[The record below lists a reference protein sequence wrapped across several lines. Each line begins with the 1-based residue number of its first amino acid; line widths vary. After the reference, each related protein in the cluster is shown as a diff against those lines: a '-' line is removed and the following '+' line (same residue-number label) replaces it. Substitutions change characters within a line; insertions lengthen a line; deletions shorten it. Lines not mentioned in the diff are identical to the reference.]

1 MRVTAIF
8 HFKSEAKK
16 KRGEQVFLLLW
27 KSREG
32 LVWKRKWIELHLLLY
47 WKEKSDRGR
56 NNGQYLAKI
65 TQEKKAPWGHM
76 ICLFLSNKF

>member
-16 KRGEQVFLLLW
+16 KRGEQAFLLLW

-32 LVWKRKWIELHLLLY
+32 LVWKRKWIEFHLLLY

-65 TQEKKAPWGHM
+65 TQESPLGTHD
-76 ICLFLSNKF
+76 LFVFVQ